1 MGLLPSQEMKER
13 CKRVPIVGPT
23 IWELM
28 CVICVSWGQRREIE
42 EDNIDIDMT
51 NHASIQVSEQGSETL
66 NKELGKIRFELNE
79 KREKSKRKLLE
90 KDDWQASRSA
100 TKQLSVTCNT
110 WKHRWSLVTG
120 SSQEKIAEILECVQT
135 KY

>member
-1 MGLLPSQEMKER
+1 MLK
-13 CKRVPIVGPT
+13 
-23 IWELM
+23 
-28 CVICVSWGQRREIE
+28 CVSWGQRREIE

-110 WKHRWSLVTG
+110 
-120 SSQEKIAEILECVQT
+120 
-135 KY
+135 

>member
-1 MGLLPSQEMKER
+1 
-13 CKRVPIVGPT
+13 
-23 IWELM
+23 
-28 CVICVSWGQRREIE
+28 
-42 EDNIDIDMT
+42 MT

-66 NKELGKIRFELNE
+66 NKELGKIRFEPNE

-90 KDDWQASRSA
+90 KDDWQASQSA

-120 SSQEKIAEILECVQT
+120 SSLEKIIENIEVRSIKTFIRVFPQNIHPL
-135 KY
+135 KPD

>member
-1 MGLLPSQEMKER
+1 
-13 CKRVPIVGPT
+13 
-23 IWELM
+23 M

-90 KDDWQASRSA
+90 RNLGRNGAGDLLRVNGAA
-100 TKQLSVTCNT
+100 QLDNPCSHFGPTLT
-110 WKHRWSLVTG
+110 
-120 SSQEKIAEILECVQT
+120 
-135 KY
+135 

>member
-1 MGLLPSQEMKER
+1 MKER

-66 NKELGKIRFELNE
+66 NKELGKIRFEPNE

-90 KDDWQASRSA
+90 KDDWQASPSA

-120 SSQEKIAEILECVQT
+120 SSRGKNAEIL
-135 KY
+135 

>member
-1 MGLLPSQEMKER
+1 MLK
-13 CKRVPIVGPT
+13 
-23 IWELM
+23 
-28 CVICVSWGQRREIE
+28 CVSWGQRREIE

-120 SSQEKIAEILECVQT
+120 SSTGKKRRNIGVRSIKIFITVFSQNMHPSKPNSRLVRGGI
-135 KY
+135 